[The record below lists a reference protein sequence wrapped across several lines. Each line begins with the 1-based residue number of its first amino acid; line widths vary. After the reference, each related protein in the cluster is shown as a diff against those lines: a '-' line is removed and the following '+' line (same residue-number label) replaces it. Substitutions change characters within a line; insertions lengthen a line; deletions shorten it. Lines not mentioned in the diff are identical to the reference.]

1 MKRGRDP
8 HDDPRSGPSK
18 NQLRGLTFTAQQPA
32 FLRNAMAAL
41 SGQPS
46 SAPGTNGRP
55 AIPTRPEGME
65 DEPESDPDEWDLGRG
80 EEAPTVVVLKEGK
93 HIDQCEVDRL
103 RAQAKDNDSGDP
115 FASSTATDSSSKAKG
130 SLSFSSGSGA
140 KSKSVRGGGGT
151 GDWSD
156 VVKQSKGDSE
166 VKSSKGEAAKESAGK
181 TAAPART
188 AEEVAKDKEKEA
200 KRKAKEKK
208 AAKKKIAMLSFNE
221 E

>member
-65 DEPESDPDEWDLGRG
+65 DEPDSDPDEWDLGRG

-93 HIDQCEVDRL
+93 HIDQSEVDRL
-103 RAQAKDNDSGDP
+103 RAQAKDHDSGDP
-115 FASSTATDSSSKAKG
+115 FASSAATDSSSKNQG
-130 SLSFSSGSGA
+130 SLSFSSGSAAKA
-140 KSKSVRGGGGT
+140 KSARGGGGT

-156 VVKQSKGDSE
+156 VVKQSKGESE
-166 VKSSKGEAAKESAGK
+166 VKSSKGGAASK

-188 AEEVAKDKEKEA
+188 ADEVAKDKEKEA

-208 AAKKKIAMLSFNE
+208 AAKKKIAMLSFDE

>member
-55 AIPTRPEGME
+55 AVPTRPEGME

-93 HIDQCEVDRL
+93 HIDQSEVDRL
-103 RAQAKDNDSGDP
+103 RAQAKYNDAVDP
-115 FASSTATDSSSKAKG
+115 FASSSVPNSSSKNKG
-130 SLSFSSGSGA
+130 SLSFSSGSAPKAKGA
-140 KSKSVRGGGGT
+140 RAGGGT
-151 GDWSD
+151 GDWAD

-166 VKSSKGEAAKESAGK
+166 VKSSVAKEPASNI
-181 TAAPART
+181 TAPART
-188 AEEVAKDKEKEA
+188 AEELAKDREKEA

-208 AAKKKIAMLSFNE
+208 AAKKKIAMLSFDE

>member
-1 MKRGRDP
+1 MKMGRRETLAGKVASFVIAFRQVSVTVKASKQPKLATSSARSRANRPGRRFASSTNHATLAMKRGRDP

-103 RAQAKDNDSGDP
+103 RAQGALASP
-115 FASSTATDSSSKAKG
+115 FSV
-130 SLSFSSGSGA
+130 SGS
-140 KSKSVRGGGGT
+140 
-151 GDWSD
+151 
-156 VVKQSKGDSE
+156 
-166 VKSSKGEAAKESAGK
+166 
-181 TAAPART
+181 
-188 AEEVAKDKEKEA
+188 
-200 KRKAKEKK
+200 
-208 AAKKKIAMLSFNE
+208 
-221 E
+221 